1 MDFAKGG
8 ELSSYIHEKKYIS
21 EKTAKKLFQQIHD
34 AVIYMHSKNVI
45 HRDLKPNNILF
56 LDEKR
61 ENLIVRLNLKFDY

>member
-1 MDFAKGG
+1 MDLARGG

-34 AVIYMHSKNVI
+34 AVIYIHSKNVI

-61 ENLIVRLNLKFDY
+61 ENLIVEFHLNLDN